1 MKGYNDEFS
10 NPSTYVNNGGG
21 VRRLTENEAEFIN
34 LRPENK
40 DLMKY
45 LDNPVPHAR
54 PENKFLEE
62 ELAAHPLKQGF
73 TDYLNEAPVV
83 REHNNM
89 LVSGGSLI
97 GGSRIGGSLI
107 GGKSGELKGGD
118 FLGDVGKVASTV
130 APILPFLL

>member
-1 MKGYNDEFS
+1 MSALNDQFA
-10 NPSTYVNNGGG
+10 NPYTYEDTGGG

-40 DLMKY
+40 DLMSY
-45 LDNPVPHAR
+45 MNYPVPKAR
-54 PENKFLEE
+54 PENRFLEE

-83 REHNNM
+83 REHNNA
-89 LVSGGSLI
+89 LISGGSLI
-97 GGSRIGGSLI
+97 GGSRVGGSLI

-118 FLGDVGKVASTV
+118 FLDTLGSVVKTGAMI
-130 APILPFLL
+130 APFLL

>member
-1 MKGYNDEFS
+1 MSAYNDQFA
-10 NPSTYVNNGGG
+10 NPYTYEDTGGG

-40 DLMKY
+40 DLMSY
-45 LDNPVPHAR
+45 MNYPVPKAR
-54 PENKFLEE
+54 KENRFLEE

-83 REHNNM
+83 REHNNT
-89 LVSGGSLI
+89 LISGGSLI
-97 GGSRIGGSLI
+97 GGSRVGGSLI

-118 FLGDVGKVASTV
+118 FLDTLGSIAKTGAMI
-130 APILPFLL
+130 APFLL